1 MDKKSVSN
9 MITDVTKR
17 FKKCSVFDLAIHLI
31 DTYYLNLYNGSEHE
45 KVSLMY
51 FDYVFIELTLWLGQN
66 MERLKQDKKTIK
78 FVDNFF
84 KKEILKG
91 KIKSYPIRLN
101 IYHKWLGGEL
111 HKDDPCDMQQYLF
124 KIYKNLNECKEVKK
138 ELGLNET
145 ILELRIKLK
154 EIK

>member
-17 FKKCSVFDLAIHLI
+17 FKNCNVFDLSTYLI
-31 DTYYLNLYNGSEHE
+31 NYYYTYFYNGSENE
-45 KVSLMY
+45 KVSLIY
-51 FDYVFIELTLWLGQN
+51 FDYVMIELILWLGQN
-66 MERLKQDKKTIK
+66 MERLKQDKKNVK
-78 FVDNFF
+78 KVDNFF
-84 KKEILKG
+84 KKEILKA
-91 KIKSYPIRLN
+91 KIKSYKTRLN
-101 IYHKWLGGEL
+101 MYHKWLGGEIY
-111 HKDDPCDMQQYLF
+111 KDDPCDMQQYLL
-124 KIYKNLNECKEVKK
+124 KIYRNLKECKEVKK